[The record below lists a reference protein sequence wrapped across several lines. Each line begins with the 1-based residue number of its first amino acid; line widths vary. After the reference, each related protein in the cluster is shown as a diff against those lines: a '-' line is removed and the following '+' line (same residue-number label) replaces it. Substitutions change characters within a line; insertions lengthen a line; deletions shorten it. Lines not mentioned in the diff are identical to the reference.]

1 MYDFYSGVVLV
12 IFFLV
17 PDPTPS
23 TGRAKQVSNLR
34 LGPHGDTI
42 QAACSIDE
50 YCLTL
55 PLI

>member
-23 TGRAKQVSNLR
+23 TGRAKQVSNL
-34 LGPHGDTI
+34 GPAHGDTI